1 MTGESALGD
10 PSARTGPS
18 AEGSLPASCRR
29 ASVADLEALVHLE
42 TSAFAAPWTVEQ
54 IAQFWSVPGGRGWL
68 AEDAEGR
75 AVGFALFREVHG
87 ETELLRVATL
97 PAWRRRSVARRLLAW
112 ALAEFDRSGVDCFL
126 EVRADNP
133 AAQKL
138 YAGLGFELSGRRRKY
153 YRDGC
158 DAALYARRAPR

>member
-1 MTGESALGD
+1 MKGMSELGD
-10 PSARTGPS
+10 RSEPS
-18 AEGSLPASCRR
+18 AEGSLPVRCRA

-42 TSAFAAPWTVEQ
+42 TNAFDAPWTAEQ

-87 ETELLRVATL
+87 EAELLRVATH
-97 PAWRRRSVARRLLAW
+97 PAWQRRQVAKSVLGE
-112 ALAEFDRSGVDCFL
+112 ALAALDGAGVDCFL
-126 EVRADNP
+126 EVRADNL
-133 AAQKL
+133 AAQEL
-138 YAGLGFELSGRRRKY
+138 YARLGFELSGRRRKY

-158 DAALYARRAPR
+158 DARLYARRAPR